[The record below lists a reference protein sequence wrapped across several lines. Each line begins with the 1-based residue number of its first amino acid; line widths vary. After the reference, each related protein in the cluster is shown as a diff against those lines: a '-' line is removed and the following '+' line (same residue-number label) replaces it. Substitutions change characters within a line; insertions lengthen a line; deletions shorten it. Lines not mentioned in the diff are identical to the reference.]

1 MIGPIIMLLVGLAFL
16 PLSPLFGA
24 MLIIAS
30 VVVLPFSR
38 KMDADVAE
46 KESEANA
53 RMAAVGLPPAR
64 DPANGCFA
72 FALGAFG
79 ILVFVIALM
88 MSAGVEF

>member
-30 VVVLPFSR
+30 VVILPFSR
-38 KMDADVAE
+38 KMDAEIVAI
-46 KESEANA
+46 EAANP
-53 RMAAVGLPPAR
+53 MPAR
-64 DPANGCFA
+64 DPVNGCFS

-79 ILVFVIALM
+79 IVVIIAALTLIL
-88 MSAGVEF
+88 GIDL

>member
-38 KMDADVAE
+38 KMDAEIVAI
-46 KESEANA
+46 EAAN
-53 RMAAVGLPPAR
+53 PTPAR

-79 ILVFVIALM
+79 ILVFVIAVM